1 VQIEA
6 SKVHA
11 EFLKWT
17 YDNISQFDWK
27 KLTDANLT
35 RQLSILTDR
44 GIAVL
49 PVDEVL
55 QVSTP
60 TPPVTQSVNKPV
72 KCYASPC

>member
-1 VQIEA
+1 
-6 SKVHA
+6 VHA

-35 RQLSILTDR
+35 RQLAYLTDR

-60 TPPVTQSVNKPV
+60 HSTRHSV
-72 KCYASPC
+72 S